1 MSLST
6 VMDWL
11 NYCMTPFPRHLRRM
25 GYVREL
31 KELGRRRDRCL
42 SAWQPHLDRTRAL
55 ILEAAEACPRRH
67 SVLVVGS
74 GLLFDIPLQELSHR
88 FDRVVLAD
96 IVQLWPVH
104 RLARNYSNVELVECD
119 ISGAVEHAY
128 QSARARTLPHPDEI
142 VAEPFHDQDFDLV
155 VSANILSQLAVLPNG
170 YLSRRVKEFTPERMA
185 EFSRRLVE
193 GHLDWL
199 GAFPNRTCLIADLER
214 LYCKGHR
221 AINREPSLWGVQL
234 PDGYRE
240 WYWDLAPRPEFD
252 FRHDVR
258 HRIAGFTDFPG
269 KAWRER
275 QVEAAPNPQAAL
287 AQCGT

>member
-1 MSLST
+1 
-6 VMDWL
+6 MDWL
-11 NYCMTPFPRHLRRM
+11 SYIFNPAPRHLRRM

-31 KELGRRRDRCL
+31 KELGHRRDRCAA
-42 SAWQPHLDRTRAL
+42 SWQPHLEQTRAI
-55 ILEAAEACPRRH
+55 ILEATERCERKAA
-67 SVLVVGS
+67 VLIVGS
-74 GLLFDIPLQELSHR
+74 GLLHDIPLRELSGL
-88 FDRVVLAD
+88 FQRVVLAD
-96 IVQLWPVH
+96 IVQLRSVH
-104 RLARNYSNVELVECD
+104 RLARNYANVELVECD
-119 ISGAVEHAY
+119 ISGAVEHSY
-128 QSARARTLPHPDEI
+128 HCARARSLPRLDQI
-142 VAEPFHDQDFDLV
+142 AADYFHRQDFDLV

-170 YLSRRVKEFTPERMA
+170 YLSRRVREFTSERMA

-221 AINREPSLWGVQL
+221 VIKREPSLWGVQL

-258 HRIAGFTDFPG
+258 HRIAGFTDFPA